1 MSGLAILGG
10 AKTRNVLFSPWPR
23 FSESDRARLIEVLES
38 RNWGGFPFENR
49 FAREFSA
56 NFSAYHGAKY
66 GCTVV
71 NGTVAITVALRAC
84 GVGFGDEVITTA
96 YTWDGTATAI
106 LDAGA
111 VPVFADIDP
120 DTYCI
125 DVESVRR
132 LITPKTKAIVPVHLA
147 MRFADMDALMALAKE
162 HGLAVVEDCAHVH
175 GGFYKGRG
183 AGSMGDAGTFSM
195 QSSKLMTS
203 GEGGAVITSRL
214 DVLELVQTQVNCG
227 RASETDEYG
236 KRLTGCNYRITEFQA
251 AMLLGQLETL
261 PELTAIRAK
270 NAARLSSAIE
280 KIPHFRALPKQEA
293 ITTEPVYCYVFQ
305 YRPEMDGAPGRDLVA
320 AALDAEGIPTDGRFY
335 EPVFRSDLF
344 LPTAEAFPQLALNR
358 ARPVAYREDFDCP
371 VAVRAA
377 YNEALWLPQFTLLGT
392 EADVDEIAAA
402 IEKVSR
408 ALPEL
413 AKADP
418 KLAGVKGMSRAERPK
433 IEKKNY

>member
-1 MSGLAILGG
+1 M
-10 AKTRNVLFSPWPR
+10 
-23 FSESDRARLIEVLES
+23 
-38 RNWGGFPFENR
+38 
-49 FAREFSA
+49 
-56 NFSAYHGAKY
+56 
-66 GCTVV
+66 
-71 NGTVAITVALRAC
+71 
-84 GVGFGDEVITTA
+84 
-96 YTWDGTATAI
+96 
-106 LDAGA
+106 
-111 VPVFADIDP
+111 
-120 DTYCI
+120 
-125 DVESVRR
+125 
-132 LITPKTKAIVPVHLA
+132 
-147 MRFADMDALMALAKE
+147 
-162 HGLAVVEDCAHVH
+162 
-175 GGFYKGRG
+175 
-183 AGSMGDAGTFSM
+183 
-195 QSSKLMTS
+195 
-203 GEGGAVITSRL
+203 
-214 DVLELVQTQVNCG
+214 
-227 RASETDEYG
+227 
-236 KRLTGCNYRITEFQA
+236 
-251 AMLLGQLETL
+251 
-261 PELTAIRAK
+261 
-270 NAARLSSAIE
+270 
-280 KIPHFRALPKQEA
+280 QEA
-293 ITTEPVYCYVFQ
+293 ITTEPVYCDVFQ